1 MKTIWNTLRYT
12 LALLACLAPAIASA
26 QNVTGTKDAG
36 NEHKIATYILQS
48 EYEATKKR
56 IEKLE
61 SDLEDLANYKQEVD
75 GIKSSVSDAE
85 LDKYVQGDIAALLGM
100 AQSAKDYTGPLK
112 DKSVEFKNIYDS
124 VYSLRRSA
132 SSIYRVNFPRDEGS
146 LETSSPRIQAL
157 RVKAQ
162 KTGSISFE
170 RVETPALDA
179 LYAAFHGIIDKDG
192 NLSSDP
198 KLKCEDLKEKVVS
211 LIPELSGLGDKLKS
225 VFKKYKDSKL
235 AALDAHLGAI
245 NAETADVQK
254 LVSDERQKLADLTT
268 KMNATDVQAG
278 TNQNDILTRLTWA
291 VYAMIVAIVLIFVAL
306 ALFSDDM
313 KKLIITERTMIE
325 LLSMSFLLLTVI
337 ILGTGKLINSDALG
351 AVLGSI
357 AGYIFGQ
364 KQGERRGAQEER
376 RQIVQ
381 DMRGASGAGVGGS
394 GAGGV
399 GGAGAG
405 GGTGGA
411 AAGSG
416 AAGGA
421 GGQNP

>member
-1 MKTIWNTLRYT
+1 M
-12 LALLACLAPAIASA
+12 
-26 QNVTGTKDAG
+26 
-36 NEHKIATYILQS
+36 
-48 EYEATKKR
+48 
-56 IEKLE
+56 
-61 SDLEDLANYKQEVD
+61 
-75 GIKSSVSDAE
+75 
-85 LDKYVQGDIAALLGM
+85 
-100 AQSAKDYTGPLK
+100 
-112 DKSVEFKNIYDS
+112 
-124 VYSLRRSA
+124 
-132 SSIYRVNFPRDEGS
+132 
-146 LETSSPRIQAL
+146 
-157 RVKAQ
+157 
-162 KTGSISFE
+162 
-170 RVETPALDA
+170 ETPALDA